1 MKETYKTTE
10 LEGDSAA
17 AKKSLFA
24 LPKKEED
31 PKPTAEE
38 GEGVAVD
45 AED

>member
-1 MKETYKTTE
+1 VKETYKTTE
-10 LEGDSAA
+10 LEGDSA

-31 PKPTAEE
+31 PKLAVAEE
-38 GEGVAVD
+38 GVGVD

>member
-10 LEGDSAA
+10 LEGDSA

-31 PKPTAEE
+31 PKLVAE
-38 GEGVAVD
+38 EGVAVD